1 MNIELAAYMCV
12 VYYSFMILV
21 VVKKRKLI
29 HYIYLAI
36 SILFGSLF
44 TMIVYKINNESLSLL
59 QSTSIGYAVAIF
71 PTFLLIVVTNIFL
84 KNQPK

>member
-29 HYIYLAI
+29 YYLYLAM
-36 SILFGSLF
+36 SILLGSLF
-44 TMIVYKINNESLSLL
+44 TMIVYRLNNESLSLL
-59 QSTSIGYAVAIF
+59 QSTFVGYAVALF
-71 PTFLLIVVTNIFL
+71 PTFLLMAVTDIIL

>member
-12 VYYSFMILV
+12 VYYPFMILV

-29 HYIYLAI
+29 YYLYLAL
-36 SILFGSLF
+36 SILIGALFSL
-44 TMIVYKINNESLSLL
+44 IVYKINLESLSLL
-59 QSTSIGYAVAIF
+59 QSTFVGYAVALF
-71 PTFLLIVVTNIFL
+71 PTFLLIVVTNILL

>member
-1 MNIELAAYMCV
+1 MCV

-29 HYIYLAI
+29 YYLYLAM
-36 SILFGSLF
+36 SILLGSLF
-44 TMIVYKINNESLSLL
+44 TMITYKLNNEYLSLL
-59 QSTSIGYAVAIF
+59 QSIFVGYAVALL
-71 PTFLLIVVTNIFL
+71 PTFLLMAVTDIIL

>member
-29 HYIYLAI
+29 YYLYLAM
-36 SILFGSLF
+36 SILLGSLF
-44 TMIVYKINNESLSLL
+44 TMITYKLNNEYLSLL
-59 QSTSIGYAVAIF
+59 QSIFVGYAVALL
-71 PTFLLIVVTNIFL
+71 PTFLLMAVTDIIL

>member
-12 VYYSFMILV
+12 VYYPFMILV

-29 HYIYLAI
+29 YYLYLAL
-36 SILFGSLF
+36 SILIGALFSL
-44 TMIVYKINNESLSLL
+44 IVYKINLESLSLL
-59 QSTSIGYAVAIF
+59 QSIFVGYAVALF

>member
-1 MNIELAAYMCV
+1 MNVELAAYMCV

-29 HYIYLAI
+29 YYLYLAM
-36 SILFGSLF
+36 SILLGSLF
-44 TMIVYKINNESLSLL
+44 TMFVYKLNNESLSLL
-59 QSTSIGYAVAIF
+59 QSIFVGYAVALF
-71 PTFLLIVVTNIFL
+71 PTFLLMAVTDMIF